1 MYFRHIAP
9 IAVAAV
15 MLISC
20 EGHQKRDNGQSL
32 EEISKLELATALEER
47 DRLLALVKEVSV
59 GLQQIKE
66 LENMMSIAATHPDEN
81 ARQNARI
88 LADIASLKKKV
99 QQRRKHL
106 SELEDSLSDSTINNK
121 ELKET
126 IGALRIQIDSQID
139 EIESLRQQLIVAN
152 ERIGMLNYTVDSLN
166 TTVSTVTGERNAAL
180 TMSERLE
187 NELNVCYYVVASKS
201 ELKKH
206 NIIESGF
213 LRKTRL
219 MEGDFDKGF
228 FVKADKRTLNL
239 LQLNTRKA
247 RIMTNHHPSS
257 YIIVDK
263 AGDKVLEIT
272 DPDEFW
278 SLTNYLVVMTD

>member
-1 MYFRHIAP
+1 MNFRYITP

-20 EGHQKRDNGQSL
+20 DGYQKRDNGQSL
-32 EEISKLELATALEER
+32 EEISKQELATALEER

-66 LENMMSIAATHPDEN
+66 LENMMSIASTHPDEN

-99 QQRRKHL
+99 QQRKLRL
-106 SELEDSLSDSTINNK
+106 SELEDSLSNSTINNK

-139 EIESLRQQLIVAN
+139 EIESLRRQLIAAT
-152 ERIGMLNYTVDSLN
+152 EQIGILSDTVDSLN
-166 TTVSTVTGERNAAL
+166 TTVSTVTGERNAAQSASL
-180 TMSERLE
+180 RLE
-187 NELNVCYYVVASKS
+187 NELNACYYVVASKS

-219 MEGDFDKGF
+219 MEGDFDKDF
-228 FVKADKRTLNL
+228 FVAADKRTLDL

-247 RIMTNHHPSS
+247 RIMTNHPASS
-257 YIIVDK
+257 YRIVDK

-272 DPDEFW
+272 DPDDFW

>member
-1 MYFRHIAP
+1 MNIRHIAI
-9 IAVAAV
+9 IAVVAAILV
-15 MLISC
+15 SC
-20 EGHQKRDNGQSL
+20 DGYQKRDNGQSL
-32 EEISKLELATALEER
+32 EEISKQELATALEER

-66 LENMMSIAATHPDEN
+66 LENMMSIASTHPDEN

-99 QQRRKHL
+99 QQRKLRL
-106 SELEDSLSDSTINNK
+106 SELEDSLSNSTINNK

-139 EIESLRQQLIVAN
+139 EIESLRRQLIAAN
-152 ERIGMLNYTVDSLN
+152 EQIGILSDTVDSLN
-166 TTVSTVTGERNAAL
+166 TTVSTVTGERNAAQSASL
-180 TMSERLE
+180 RLE
-187 NELNVCYYVVASKS
+187 NELNACYYAVASKS

-219 MEGDFDKGF
+219 MEGDFDKDF
-228 FVKADKRTLNL
+228 FVAADKRTLDL

-247 RIMTNHHPSS
+247 RIMTNHPASS
-257 YIIVDK
+257 YRIVDK

-272 DPDEFW
+272 DPDDFW
-278 SLTNYLVVMTD
+278 SLTNYLVVMTE